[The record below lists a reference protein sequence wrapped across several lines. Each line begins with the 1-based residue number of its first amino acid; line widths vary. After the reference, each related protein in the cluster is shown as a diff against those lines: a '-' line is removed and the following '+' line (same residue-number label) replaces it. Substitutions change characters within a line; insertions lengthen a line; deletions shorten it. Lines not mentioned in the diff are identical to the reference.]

1 MRRAF
6 LLGVVAFVLAV
17 APARAQSL
25 TFFFNTSWL
34 DPLAQTPL
42 VMNLVAQSS
51 RRVALS
57 DVNAFDDFF
66 LINGVGKLRVN
77 FNGQLQNKGQ
87 VPLPGWLGAAPYSN
101 HEILYDLQVGF
112 ERVKANYNMPGARAG
127 HVIVYKNVQNAQL
140 VYDYAVQIGPRICQE
155 YLFTPATGA
164 FQLGMR
170 VGCFQTLGR
179 SGRSLAGRAARL

>member
-6 LLGVVAFVLAV
+6 LLGLVACMLTAV
-17 APARAQSL
+17 PARAQSL

-51 RRVALS
+51 QRVALP

-87 VPLPGWLGAAPYSN
+87 VPLPGWVGAAPYSN
-101 HEILYDLQVGF
+101 HEIFYDLQTGF
-112 ERVKANYNMPGARAG
+112 ERVKANYNMPNARAG
-127 HVIVYKNVQNAQL
+127 YVVVYKNVQNSQL
-140 VYDYAVQIGPRICQE
+140 VYDYAVQIGPRTCQE
-155 YLFTPATGA
+155 YLFTPVTGG

-170 VGCFQTLGR
+170 VNCFQTLGP
-179 SGRSLAGRAARL
+179 SGRSFAGRARRT